1 MKRVLSIF
9 FVICLLLCACTKAP
23 AEQTTESTQATTT
36 ANVTTEQT
44 TEAAT
49 SEPTQETTV
58 PETTEATTPV
68 ELNFQNPL
76 NGTPLAEQYTA
87 RPYAVMINNS
97 EYAQPMCSLNSA
109 DIIFEVL
116 AEGGITRCMAV
127 FGDVAGIDHIGAIRS
142 ARPYY
147 VRLAY
152 SLDAIFVHHGGSDAG
167 IAEARAL
174 GIDRLDFLGNASDV
188 YYRDQ
193 NRLNSGYSLEHTSFV
208 DGDDLVDAAADLDF
222 DAVRDDGIDYG
233 FVFGDAGSTAGG
245 ESATELKVVF
255 GSWGKTTRLTYD
267 ETTGK
272 YAAYQHGDDVIDGNT
287 NELVTFRNVLMLTA
301 STNVLDEE
309 GHLEVQLLGEG
320 DGYFACD
327 GKVVPINWSRSD
339 EGEPFVFTH
348 EDGTPITFGVGN
360 TYIAITPLNG
370 ELEY

>member
-23 AEQTTESTQATTT
+23 TEQTTASTQAGTT

-58 PETTEATTPV
+58 PDTTEDTTAV
-68 ELNFQNPL
+68 DLAYQNPL
-76 NGTPLAEQYTA
+76 TGEAIAELYTA
-87 RPYAVMINNS
+87 RPFAVMINNHRA
-97 EYAQPMCSLNSA
+97 AQPACSLNSA
-109 DIIFEVL
+109 DIVFEFL
-116 AEGGITRCMAV
+116 AEGGITRCLAV
-127 FGDVAGIDHIGAIRS
+127 FGDVAGLDHIGAIRS

-147 VRLAY
+147 VRMAY

-174 GIDRLDFLGNASDV
+174 GLDRLDFLGNAGEV

-193 NRLNSGYSLEHTSFV
+193 DRLNSGYDLEHTSFA
-208 DGDDLVDAAADLDF
+208 DGDDMLEAAADLDF
-222 DAVRDDGIDYG
+222 DLVREDGIDYG
-233 FVFGDAGSTAGG
+233 FVFGDAGSTIDG
-245 ESATELKVVF
+245 ETATELKVVF
-255 GSWGKTTRLTYD
+255 GSWGKTTGFAYN

-272 YAAYQHGDDVIDGNT
+272 YEASQYDDDIIDGNT
-287 NELVTFRNVLMLTA
+287 GEIVSYRNVLMLTA
-301 STNVLDEE
+301 ATYVNDDGTTLTID
-309 GHLEVQLLGEG
+309 LLGEG

-327 GKVVPINWSRSD
+327 GKIVPINWSRSA

-348 EDGTPITFGVGN
+348 EDGTPITFGIGN
-360 TYIAITPLNG
+360 TYIAVTPLNG

>member
-1 MKRVLSIF
+1 MKRALSLIC
-9 FVICLLLCACTKAP
+9 VICLLLCACTKAP

-58 PETTEATTPV
+58 PDTTEDTTPA
-68 ELNFQNPL
+68 ELNYQHPL
-76 NGTPLAEQYTA
+76 NGKPLAELYTA
-87 RPYAVMINNS
+87 RPYAVMINNI

-109 DIIFEVL
+109 DIVFEVL
-116 AEGGITRCMAV
+116 AEGGITRCLAV
-127 FGDVAGIDHIGAIRS
+127 YSDITDLDHIGAIRS

-147 VRLAY
+147 VRLAH
-152 SLDAIFVHHGGSDAG
+152 SLDAIFVHHGGSTEG
-167 IAEARAL
+167 IAEASAL

-193 NRLNSGYSLEHTSFV
+193 NRLNSGYSLEHTSFA
-208 DGDDLVDAAADLDF
+208 DGDDLLAAAADLGF
-222 DAVRDDGIDYG
+222 DAVRENGIDYG
-233 FVFGDAGSTAGG
+233 FQFSDAGSTKEG
-245 ESATELKVVF
+245 ESVNDFKVVF
-255 GSWGKTTRLTYD
+255 GSWGKTTGFTYN
-267 ETTGK
+267 EATGK
-272 YAAYQHGDDVIDGNT
+272 YESRQYGEDMVDGNT
-287 NELVTFRNVLMLTA
+287 NESVSYRNVLMIAAETYV
-301 STNVLDEE
+301 NVGANTLSID
-309 GHLEVQLLGEG
+309 LLGEG